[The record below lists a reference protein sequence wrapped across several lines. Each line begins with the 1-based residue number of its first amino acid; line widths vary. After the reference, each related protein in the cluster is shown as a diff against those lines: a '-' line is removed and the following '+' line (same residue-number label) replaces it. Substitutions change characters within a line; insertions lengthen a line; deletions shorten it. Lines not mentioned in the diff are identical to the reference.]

1 MIKLEIWAAI
11 DLRRGHVVSLRKGN
25 PVDSF
30 IWHDNPLTVAARWES
45 EGATGLH
52 IVDLDAA
59 LGEGSNRKVIES
71 VSRNSR
77 IPVQVGGGIRTIAQA
92 EELLGLGVT
101 RVILGTVAHDKSS
114 FLNNAL
120 RTLGSEHIVVAVDYR
135 SGLIVTHG
143 WTKGSS
149 LNVLEAIYA
158 HEANGVK
165 TVLATAVELDSTA
178 LGPDLEMLNKIRAST
193 GMKVLA
199 SGGVRDLNDIR
210 DLEAIGVDGAIAGR
224 ALYEQTLRLRE
235 IAQRA

>member
-1 MIKLEIWAAI
+1 MKLEIWAAI

-30 IWHDNPLTVAARWES
+30 KWHDDPLTIAARWEN

-77 IPVQVGGGIRTIAQA
+77 IPVQVGGGIRTTAQA
-92 EELLGLGVT
+92 EELLGLGIT
-101 RVILGTVAHDKSS
+101 RVILGTVVYNQPS
-114 FLNNAL
+114 FLSNAL

-143 WTKGSS
+143 WTKESS
-149 LNVLEAIYA
+149 LNVLEAIRA
-158 HEANGVK
+158 HEANAVK
-165 TVLATAVELDSTA
+165 TVLTTAVELDGTA
-178 LGPDLEMLNKIRAST
+178 LGPDLGMLRKIRTST
-193 GMKVLA
+193 GMEVLA

-224 ALYEQTLRLRE
+224 ALYEETLHLRE
-235 IAQRA
+235 ISQRA